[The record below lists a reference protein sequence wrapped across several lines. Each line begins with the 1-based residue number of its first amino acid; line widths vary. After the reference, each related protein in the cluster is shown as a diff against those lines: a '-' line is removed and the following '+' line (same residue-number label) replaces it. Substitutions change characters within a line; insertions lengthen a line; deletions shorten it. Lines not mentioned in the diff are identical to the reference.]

1 VDVFT
6 GEGNVHRSGQS
17 RVGSVATSEEYQSV
31 DLVTDDVTMTSR
43 GRGGTVSDVSSN
55 QLHNNDNETVNQ
67 SIPSSVTPLNYRAL
81 L

>member
-1 VDVFT
+1 MLSEKEFNCRLRWLACGRAASFQWTVDVFT

-43 GRGGTVSDVSSN
+43 GAGRNS
-55 QLHNNDNETVNQ
+55 
-67 SIPSSVTPLNYRAL
+67 
-81 L
+81 